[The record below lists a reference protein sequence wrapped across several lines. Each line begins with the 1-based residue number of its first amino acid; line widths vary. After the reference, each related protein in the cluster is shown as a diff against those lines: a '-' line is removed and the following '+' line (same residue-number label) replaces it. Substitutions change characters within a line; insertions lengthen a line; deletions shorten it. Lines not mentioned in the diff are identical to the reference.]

1 MGNDGHSVMEAV
13 IEVLVQAI
21 KHVSQPLELINLVSS
36 QHSID
41 DTSRLERHTTEATI
55 TSTIESSIVGDIDGG
70 DFLAFLPMDIS
81 TGVLDIVPL
90 EEGMSRRREASGIA
104 CNERLVGVGDISELM
119 DGPIIHKHGN
129 TNTTDGS
136 ITPAVVVDTSQMID
150 VIEKALIRLASPNAA
165 VRHLKI
171 VVEYSP
177 FLPPEVDD
185 AKQETGHKVKE
196 KSTDCYDDHPLPLF
210 LSDSR

>member
-1 MGNDGHSVMEAV
+1 MSC
-13 IEVLVQAI
+13 
-21 KHVSQPLELINLVSS
+21 

-41 DTSRLERHTTEATI
+41 DTSRLKGDITEGTGTI
-55 TSTIESSIVGDIDGG
+55 GRSIEGGVVGDDTIHHS
-70 DFLAFLPMDIS
+70 DFLIFLPMNIPA
-81 TGVLDIVPL
+81 GVLDIVPL

-104 CNERLVGVGDISELM
+104 CNERLVGVGNISELM
-119 DGPIIHKHGN
+119 DGPIIHKHGH

-136 ITPAVVVDTSQMID
+136 ITPAVVVDPPQMIN
-150 VIEKALIRLASPNAA
+150 VIEEALIRLAGPDAA

-177 FLPPEVDD
+177 FFPPEVDD

-196 KSTDCYDDHPLPLF
+196 KSTDCYYDHPFPLF
-210 LSDSR
+210 LSVS